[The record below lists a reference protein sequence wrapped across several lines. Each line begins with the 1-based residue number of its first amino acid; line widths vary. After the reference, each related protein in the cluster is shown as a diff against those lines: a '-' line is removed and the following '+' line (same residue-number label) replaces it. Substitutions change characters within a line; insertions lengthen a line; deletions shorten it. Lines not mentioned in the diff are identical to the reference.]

1 MAKYYLSKRVVNGL
15 SEVQI
20 FYYPKNAPRGTRI
33 RLHTGIMVET
43 SRFDFK
49 GEKVKIKVSKTETK
63 EIQKGCSE
71 QEKKLN
77 DLNNHLEKIV
87 KDNGALG
94 KEELQLAI
102 DKFLHPEKFVPK
114 EEKPIVQ
121 TLMQAVEKFI
131 ADAPTRIQPKK
142 GRPIGARTIMQHKN
156 TQSKLTEYLKKKRIK
171 DINISDVNQDFY
183 NSFVNFLYEQGFK
196 MNTVGKHIKNIKAA
210 INALPQEQRVMC
222 EFVEQKKCAKLA
234 EDVDTIYLT
243 EDELN
248 TIATIQ
254 LPAEYLDKVR
264 DQFILLAWTGCRYS
278 DLDKLNRD
286 NIHKMSNGHECFKI
300 EQQKTE
306 TKVIIPIL
314 PQARE
319 ILEKYDYNI
328 PKVIANQK
336 FNEFLK
342 EVARLAGLDDE
353 VTITHTQINEDSKK
367 AERVTQRFAKWECVT
382 AHTARRSFATNMYKR
397 DFPTLMIMAITG
409 HKSESSF
416 LKYIKVTEEENA
428 ERMMEKFMQQS
439 KLY

>member
-33 RLHTGIMVET
+33 RLHTGIMVEI
-43 SRFDFK
+43 SRFESK
-49 GEKVKIKVSKTETK
+49 GEKVKIKASKIEAK

-77 DLNNHLEKIV
+77 DLNNHLEKTI
-87 KDNGALG
+87 KDNGGLC
-94 KEELQLAI
+94 KEELQLEI
-102 DKFLHPEKFVPK
+102 DKFLHPEKYDPK

-121 TLMQAVEKFI
+121 TLLQAVEKFI
-131 ADAPTRIQPKK
+131 ADAPTRILPKSGK
-142 GRPIGARTIMQHKN
+142 PIGARTMMQHKN
-156 TQSKLTEYLKKKRIK
+156 TQSKLAEYLKKKRIK
-171 DINISDVNQDFY
+171 DIDLCDVNQDFY

-196 MNTVGKHIKNIKAA
+196 MNTIGKHIKNIKAV
-210 INALPQEQRVMC
+210 INALPQEQRVTC
-222 EFVEQKKCAKLA
+222 EFVEQKKCTKLA
-234 EDVDTIYLT
+234 EDVDNIYLN
-243 EDELN
+243 EDEL
-248 TIATIQ
+248 TIIAKVP
-254 LPAEYLDKVR
+254 LSAAYLDKVR

-278 DLDKLNRD
+278 DLNKLNRD

-300 EQQKTE
+300 EQQKTGA
-306 TKVIIPIL
+306 KVIIPIL

-367 AERVTQRFAKWECVT
+367 VDRVTQRFAKWECVT

-409 HKSESSF
+409 HKSESAF

-428 ERMMEKFMQQS
+428 ERMMEKFMQQCN
-439 KLY
+439 LH

>member
-1 MAKYYLSKRVVNGL
+1 MNDNDWDERCEIIRRIGLTVTAVVRKIEDNEWG
-15 SEVQI
+15 
-20 FYYPKNAPRGTRI
+20 
-33 RLHTGIMVET
+33 
-43 SRFDFK
+43 RF
-49 GEKVKIKVSKTETK
+49 
-63 EIQKGCSE
+63 
-71 QEKKLN
+71 
-77 DLNNHLEKIV
+77 
-87 KDNGALG
+87 
-94 KEELQLAI
+94 
-102 DKFLHPEKFVPK
+102 
-114 EEKPIVQ
+114 
-121 TLMQAVEKFI
+121 
-131 ADAPTRIQPKK
+131 AD
-142 GRPIGARTIMQHKN
+142 
-156 TQSKLTEYLKKKRIK
+156 
-171 DINISDVNQDFY
+171 
-183 NSFVNFLYEQGFK
+183 
-196 MNTVGKHIKNIKAA
+196 VGKI
-210 INALPQEQRVMC
+210 M
-222 EFVEQKKCAKLA
+222 
-234 EDVDTIYLT
+234 T
-243 EDELN
+243 
-248 TIATIQ
+248 
-254 LPAEYLDKVR
+254 
-264 DQFILLAWTGCRYS
+264 
-278 DLDKLNRD
+278 DKLNRD

-409 HKSESSF
+409 HKSESAF